1 MDSSSERH
9 TVQRYDS
16 ELNHLHYLV
25 LEMGGLVIY
34 QVRSALN
41 AFMGRDM
48 RLAQKVMD
56 RDREIDQLEVKA
68 DDMISSLIA
77 RRAPVA
83 NDLRLVIS
91 ASKSVAELER
101 IGHHTQNLAEYVML
115 QIKGEIARDR
125 DP

>member
-9 TVQRYDS
+9 TVQRYDG

-34 QVRSALN
+34 QVRSALHALN
-41 AFMGRDM
+41 TRDVA
-48 RLAQKVMD
+48 LARKVID
-56 RDREIDQLEVKA
+56 RDREMETAFEAILRRLMTRVLDDSREASVVMSLVLAIKA
-68 DDMISSLIA
+68 
-77 RRAPVA
+77 
-83 NDLRLVIS
+83 
-91 ASKSVAELER
+91 LER

-115 QIKGEIARDR
+115 QVKGEITRDR